1 MLRMRTLLLTLAL
14 VLSTTAARAADDLR
28 IYFIDVEGG
37 QSTLFVSPSGQS
49 MLVDTGEVAF
59 NGRDPNRIA
68 AVAKVAGIKQI
79 DFVVVTHF
87 HSDHVG
93 GVPKLA
99 ELIPIKTFVD
109 HGPTVENDTK
119 GEQLFTAY
127 TTTAAKGKRL
137 VVEPGDRI
145 PIRGISVRVVCA
157 AGKSISKPL
166 PGAGRPNPACAST
179 PKKEMDPGENAQSL
193 GTMIT
198 YGKFRMIDL
207 GDLTWNKELDLVCP
221 NNKLGAV
228 DLYLSTHHGLDIS
241 GSAAIVHALHP
252 VVAIVNNSAT
262 KGNTPKAF
270 QAIHSSPG
278 LEDIWQLHYS
288 EANGKTLNTS
298 DDQIANVQETEPV
311 NYIEVSAKSDGDFT
325 VTNSRN
331 GKTKTYHS
339 RSH

>member
-1 MLRMRTLLLTLAL
+1 MLRMRTLLLTLAF
-14 VLSTTAARAADDLR
+14 VLSSAGARAANNLQ

-37 QSTLFVSPSGQS
+37 QSTLFVAPSGQS

-59 NGRDPNRIA
+59 DGRDPGRIA

-79 DFVVVTHF
+79 DFVVITHF

-109 HGPTVENDTK
+109 HGTTVEHDAK
-119 GEQLFTAY
+119 GEELFTSY
-127 TTTAAKGKRL
+127 KAASSKGKRL
-137 VVEPGDRI
+137 VVKPGDHV
-145 PIRGISVRVVCA
+145 PIRGIDVTVVCA
-157 AGKSISKPL
+157 AGKDISKPL
-166 PGAGRPNPACAST
+166 PGGGQANPACAST

-207 GDLTWNKELDLVCP
+207 GDLTWNKELELVCP
-221 NNKLGAV
+221 NNKLGTV
-228 DLYLSTHHGLDIS
+228 DVYHSTHHGLNIS

-252 VVAIVNNSAT
+252 VVAVVNNSAT
-262 KGNTPKAF
+262 KGNTPEAY

-288 EANGKTLNTS
+288 EANGKALNTS
-298 DDQIANVQETEPV
+298 DDHIANLQEAEPA
-311 NYIEVSAKSDGDFT
+311 NYIKVSAKPSGEFT

-331 GKTKTYHS
+331 GKTKTYQS
-339 RSH
+339 RPH